1 MNEADPAGFRA
12 SIRGVSVLGKTALI
26 VDDSKTARVVL
37 KRMLET
43 HALEVD
49 TAESAEHALEYLNE
63 HRPDVI
69 FMDHLMPGMNG
80 LEAVSAIKNNPD
92 TATIPIMMYTS
103 QKGEVYVGQAR
114 ALGAVGV
121 LPKEIEPVEVSK
133 MLQSL
138 RVIDANIRSDAG
150 EPLADS
156 DKAGNEAG
164 LDQLDQNIRLLIQDL
179 FEQQR
184 AIIRRDLLDS
194 YETIATRVVDEIR
207 TPAKEAD
214 ERPESR
220 PGNRLPVKLQVAT
233 ALLAALVLIFGWL
246 YWEREQRWMAA
257 EQLNEDLLKALAQQ
271 QSIEAQGAIDVQ
283 QRLDGYQR
291 SLGTTYDSALQ
302 AIEWGINQS
311 ARYDYGEIPLGDER
325 LAAFEGL
332 FAQLLEL
339 GFSGLVRIDCHVG
352 DFCLS
357 RDAVAGY
364 LPAAAG
370 LAVSQCDQLG
380 YTTTEA
386 FEMGQQQSV
395 AFANFINASQRQS
408 SGQIQFEVVSLG
420 NSEPMV
426 NYPINQAGTMATS
439 WNAVAMQNHRIQV
452 VLFPDQ

>member
-12 SIRGVSVLGKTALI
+12 SIRGVSALGKTALI

-43 HALEVD
+43 HSLEVD

-69 FMDHLMPGMNG
+69 FMDHMMPGMNG

-133 MLQSL
+133 MLESL
-138 RVIDANIRSDAG
+138 RVIDANIRSD
-150 EPLADS
+150 S
-156 DKAGNEAG
+156 DEKLTNFAIDGKEAG
-164 LDQLDQNIRLLIQDL
+164 LEKLDQNMRLLIQDL
-179 FEQQR
+179 FDQQR

-207 TPAKEAD
+207 TPANEAD

-220 PGNRLPVKLQVAT
+220 SGNRLPVKLQIAT

-246 YWEREQRWMAA
+246 YWEREQRWMVA

-271 QSIEAQGAIDVQ
+271 QSIEAQGAIEVQ
-283 QRLDGYQR
+283 QRLDGYQQ

-311 ARYDYGEIPLGDER
+311 ATYDYGEIPLGDDR
-325 LAAFEGL
+325 LPAFEGL
-332 FAQLLEL
+332 FTQLLEL
-339 GFSGLVRIDCHVG
+339 NFSGLVRINSHVG

-357 RDAVAGY
+357 RDTIAGF

-370 LAVSQCDQLG
+370 LTVGQCEQLG
-380 YTTTEA
+380 FDAAEA
-386 FEMGQQQSV
+386 FEMSQQQSV
-395 AFANFINASQRQS
+395 AFANFINISQRQS
-408 SGQIQFEVVSLG
+408 AGQIRFDVVSLG
-420 NSEPMV
+420 NSEPLV
-426 NYPINQAGTMATS
+426 NYPINQAGTMATD
-439 WNAVAMQNHRIQV
+439 WNAVAMQNNRIQV
-452 VLFPDQ
+452 SLYPDR